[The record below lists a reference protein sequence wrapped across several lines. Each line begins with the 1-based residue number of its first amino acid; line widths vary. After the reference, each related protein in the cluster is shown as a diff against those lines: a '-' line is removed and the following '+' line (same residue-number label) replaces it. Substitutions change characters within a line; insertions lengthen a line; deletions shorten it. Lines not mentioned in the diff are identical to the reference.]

1 MKWRATMMAGIVM
14 LAGVLGG
21 TASADEHVDDYFEIT
36 GLYIMV
42 LFDDIETETTRPEQV
57 HIYEDSADDQV
68 NPFFGTPID
77 QLDTSLPLFWEVL
90 SGAMFTTTS
99 PTGPVIGDNL
109 VHIEAEGGSLPLDSG
124 YTFYGRYTM
133 PESVDNRGPLGNY
146 WCQVSVYA
154 HDPDRPT
161 TIPASVID
169 EDDPAHGT
177 NLRWTVWFGPDGE
190 TTATKTVVNSETRVA
205 QAVENHSTHGVVEDN
220 VVTIMFPADEIAGT
234 DRVILSTGCQPLER
248 TDYGL
253 HTRDL
258 LADVEVGSDFFEP
271 AWMFGAIEQPTDST
285 GVTASLEE
293 ATDLV
298 ADESDE
304 CTDPDC
310 PADTDPDGPVEDG
323 SENAL
328 AQPAE
333 AAPAAEPEAGSN
345 LVPIT
350 FILLGLGAIGLGAY
364 GYRREGGQT

>member
-1 MKWRATMMAGIVM
+1 MKWRATVMAAIVM

-36 GLYIMV
+36 RLYIAL
-42 LFDDIETETTRPEQV
+42 LFDDIETETTRREQV
-57 HIYEDSADDQV
+57 HVYEDATGDQV

-77 QLDTSLPLFWEVL
+77 QLDTSLPLDWDVL

-99 PTGPVIGDNL
+99 PNGPAIGDNL
-109 VHIEAEGGSLPLDSG
+109 VHIEAEGGSGLLDSG

-133 PESVDNRGPLGNY
+133 PDGVDNREPLGNS

-169 EDDPAHGT
+169 EDDPTYGT
-177 NLRWTVWFGPDGE
+177 NLTWTLWFGPDGE
-190 TTATKTVVNSETRVA
+190 TTATKTVVNAETRVA
-205 QAVENHSTHGVVEDN
+205 QAVESHSTHGVVEDN
-220 VVTIMFPADEIAGT
+220 VVTIMFPADEIAFT

-271 AWMFGAIEQPTDST
+271 AWVFGAIEQPTDST
-285 GVTASLEE
+285 GVTATLEE
-293 ATDLV
+293 ETDMV
-298 ADESDE
+298 AAESDE

-310 PADTDPDGPVEDG
+310 PADTDPDGQADDVSEDEFAQPVE
-323 SENAL
+323 
-328 AQPAE
+328 
-333 AAPAAEPEAGSN
+333 AASAAEPEAGSN
-345 LVPIT
+345 LVPII

-364 GYRREGGQT
+364 GYRREGGHT